1 MRNEVQM
8 WKQMPEMPPICPLSL
23 WGRVGAPLE
32 KGERLFQGNPG
43 WGQQIT
49 REAANYYSSIKPLSP
64 RVTSTSRF
72 STRTAPPSVKTTGD
86 TSDLPCRFT

>member
-1 MRNEVQM
+1 MRGKVQM
-8 WKQMPEMPPICPLSL
+8 REQMPEMPPICPPAVW
-23 WGRVGAPLE
+23 WGGGAPL
-32 KGERLFQGNPG
+32 KNGYPFLPGNPG
-43 WGQQIT
+43 WGQQII

-72 STRTAPPSVKTTGD
+72 STRTAPPSINTTGD

>member
-8 WKQMPEMPPICPLSL
+8 WKQMPEMPPFCPLSL
-23 WGRVGAPLE
+23 WGS
-32 KGERLFQGNPG
+32 PG